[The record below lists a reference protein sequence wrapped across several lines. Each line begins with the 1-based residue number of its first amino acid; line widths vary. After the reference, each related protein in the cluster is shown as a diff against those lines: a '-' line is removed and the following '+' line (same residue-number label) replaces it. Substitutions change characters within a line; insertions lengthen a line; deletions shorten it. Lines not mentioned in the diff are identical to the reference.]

1 VRAISDRPALLTGIV
16 RIGGWALLAVEG
28 LGEDARR
35 GGLPRPARPREQVRV
50 CNRPVSHRVAERLL
64 DVRLPD
70 DIIEGL
76 GAVLAV
82 PGQVGHGVRLLGV
95 LRSVLGGRRQDR
107 DIVRSGVRD
116 QVPGTRQR
124 PLMAASF
131 RT

>member
-1 VRAISDRPALLTGIV
+1 MRAFGDRPALLTGV
-16 RIGGWALLAVEG
+16 VGIGGGALLAVES
-28 LGEDARR
+28 LGQDPRR
-35 GGLPRPARPREQVRV
+35 GGLACPARPGEQVRV
-50 CNRPVSHRVAERLL
+50 RHRPVRHRVAERLL

-76 GAVLAV
+76 RAVLAV
-82 PGQVGHGVRLLGV
+82 PGQVGHRVRLLGV
-95 LRSVLGGRRQDR
+95 LRSVLGGRRHGR
-107 DIVRSGVRD
+107 DIPRSGGRD